1 MIISKETLKTIKGII
16 DNHYN
21 TFTLSVLGKDVFTP
35 EQLEKFKIR
44 GIDIDNPKSWLD
56 MVYNYNF
63 LNDIKD
69 SNKPQSVA
77 SMMAQQAQPGVIP
90 EGEAHAAALEHLNE
104 SAKISLDKLKADWQA
119 RVEGIIRDSNNDYR
133 FDALQNLDREDRL
146 DSYIKANSIG
156 KIKTELR
163 DATKDG
169 NRNWHRVATTETSN
183 AIGIGSTDRIV
194 SQNRK
199 TPPDEIYVYRIVV
212 EDAALCKYCRRFY
225 QDSDDTPK
233 VYKLSTLL
241 ANGSNYGR
249 KAYEWRPVTTA
260 THPNERCSQVI
271 QLRPGWKV
279 MPGGSVKF
287 IGLDAWKDYIVDKL
301 EE

>member
-1 MIISKETLKTIKGII
+1 MIISKDTLKVIKDVI
-16 DNHYN
+16 DKHYN
-21 TFTLSVLGKDVFTP
+21 KFTLSVLGKDVFTP
-35 EQLEKFKIR
+35 EQIESFKLQ
-44 GIDIDNPKSWLD
+44 GVDVDSPKSWLD

-69 SNKPQSVA
+69 ASKPQSVGG
-77 SMMAQQAQPGVIP
+77 MIAQQAQPGVVP
-90 EGEAHAAALEHLNE
+90 VGEAHDAALEHLNE
-104 SAKISLDKLKADWQA
+104 SAKISLDKLKADWKA
-119 RVEGIIRDSNNDYR
+119 RVEGIVRDSNNDYR

-146 DSYIKANSIG
+146 DSYLKANSVG

-169 NRNWHRVATTETSN
+169 NRNWLRVATTETSN

-194 SQNRK
+194 SQNRS
-199 TPPDEIYVYRIVV
+199 TPAEDIYVYRIVV
-212 EDAALCKYCRRFY
+212 LDAALCKYCRRFY
-225 QDSDDTPK
+225 QDSDGSPK

-249 KAYEWRPVTTA
+249 KAFQWKPVTTA

-279 MPGGSVKF
+279 LPGGSVKF

>member
-1 MIISKETLKTIKGII
+1 MIISKETLKQIKGII
-16 DNHYN
+16 DNHYSH
-21 TFTLSVLGKDVFTP
+21 FTLSVLGKSVFTP
-35 EQLEKFKIR
+35 EQLEVFKNK
-44 GIDIDNPKSWLD
+44 GIDVDSPNSWLD

-69 SNKPQSVA
+69 ADKPKSVA
-77 SMMAQQAQPGVIP
+77 GMVAQQVQPGTVP
-90 EGEAHAAALEHLNE
+90 LGDAHDAALEHLNE

-119 RVEGIIRDSNNDYR
+119 RVEGIVRDSNNDYR
-133 FDALQNLDREDRL
+133 FNALQNLDREDRL
-146 DSYIKANSIG
+146 DSYIKANSVG

-169 NRNWHRVATTETSN
+169 NRNWLRVATTETSN

-194 SQNRK
+194 SQNRS
-199 TPPDEIYVYRIVV
+199 TPAEDIYVYRIVV
-212 EDAALCKYCRRFY
+212 LDAALCKYCRRFY
-225 QDSDDTPK
+225 QDSDGSPK

-249 KAYEWRPVTTA
+249 KAFQWKPVTTA

-279 MPGGSVKF
+279 QPGGSVKF

>member
-1 MIISKETLKTIKGII
+1 MIISKETLTKIKDII
-16 DNHYN
+16 DKNFNH
-21 TFTLSVLGKDVFTP
+21 FSLSVLGKDVFTP
-35 EQLEKFKIR
+35 EQLERFKAD
-44 GIDIDNPKSWLD
+44 GLDIDSPKSWLD
-56 MVYNYNF
+56 LVYNYNF

-69 SNKPQSVA
+69 ASKPQSVA
-77 SMMAQQAQPGVIP
+77 GMVAQQSQPGIAPV
-90 EGEAHAAALEHLNE
+90 GDAHAAALEHLNE
-104 SAKISLDKLKADWQA
+104 SAKISLDKMKSDWAA
-119 RVEGIIRDSNNDYR
+119 RVEGIVRDSNNDYR
-133 FDALQNLDREDRL
+133 FDALQNLDRDAGL
-146 DSYIKANSIG
+146 DKYVKSNSVG

-199 TPPDEIYVYRIVV
+199 TPTSDIYVYRIVV

-225 QDSDDTPK
+225 QDSDGSPK

-241 ANGSNYGR
+241 GNGSNYGR
-249 KAYEWRPVTTA
+249 KAFQWKPVTTA

-271 QLRPGWKV
+271 QLRPGWAVK
-279 MPGGSVKF
+279 PGGSVKF
-287 IGLDAWKDYIVDKL
+287 IGLEAWNDYIVDKL
-301 EE
+301 EN